1 MINIVWNLT
10 ELIQQEFMKVN
21 LKIGRI
27 QIKMAL
33 MNYLQEEGVPHY
45 ALSACSPTAIL
56 NPEPQFLAWFSQNS
70 AWWLG

>member
-1 MINIVWNLT
+1 
-10 ELIQQEFMKVN
+10 MKVN

-70 AWWLG
+70 AW